1 MTAQRTRWTGG
12 RSYLWRGYT
21 KKISGYQA
29 NSGLM
34 FDELRPVDKGPQTLT
49 ATDREPEAAE

>member
-1 MTAQRTRWTGG
+1 MTLSTQRTRWTGG
-12 RSYLWRGYT
+12 KTYLWRGYA

-34 FDELRPVDKGPQTLT
+34 FDELQKIEKPQ
-49 ATDREPEAAE
+49 APKKEEQA